1 MFCVER
7 QWKDKRDRMIS
18 NGVHDTR
25 VGLSCDEEV
34 ISELD
39 IENYGVSASDLIMI
53 NLFKSI

>member
-25 VGLSCDEEV
+25 VGASCDEEV
-34 ISELD
+34 ISELE
-39 IENYGVSASDLIMI
+39 IENYEVSASDLIMI